1 MKHYYSLR
9 NALIM
14 ALMLLVSGCATDS
27 NRDGFNYND
36 FPYIEYTIEQM
47 QQGFD
52 NGDFTIE
59 MVVRAYLER
68 IELIDRNGP
77 CLGSIITVNPDAIA
91 IAQRLDKELQD
102 GHKRGPLH
110 GIPVVL
116 KDNIDTHDKMP
127 TTAGS
132 RALANS
138 FPLQDSRVA
147 KQLREAGAVII
158 GKASL
163 SEWANFRGSLST
175 SGWGGI
181 SGETR
186 NPYDVTR
193 NPCGSSSGS
202 GVAVSANLT
211 MLAIGT
217 ETDGSIVCPSHANG
231 IVGIKPTV
239 GLISRTGVIPIAY
252 TQDSPGPMGRTVTD
266 VAIFLGALVGCDT
279 TDAKTLLSREKYH
292 TDYTQ
297 FLKKDGLQGKRIG
310 FFTGVSGMHFKVDSV
325 MTQAIRLLKEEG
337 VEVVELSRVVEP
349 MAGQNSFEVMLY
361 EYKDGLNKYFASL
374 GPDAPI
380 KNVEELIEF
389 NKNDS
394 IELKYY
400 NQLYLEMAQ
409 AKGDL
414 NSPQYKQA
422 LADMMAQTRTRG
434 IDKVMDENR
443 LDAIVAP
450 TGTPAW
456 KTDLINGDSYSFGT
470 SSPSAQAGYPIISLP
485 MGAIDG
491 LPVGLSF
498 YGRAW
503 SEPVLLEIAYAY
515 EQKTNHRIIPRYLN
529 AK

>member
-1 MKHYYSLR
+1 
-9 NALIM
+9 M
-14 ALMLLVSGCATDS
+14 A
-27 NRDGFNYND
+27 
-36 FPYIEYTIEQM
+36 
-47 QQGFD
+47 
-52 NGDFTIE
+52 
-59 MVVRAYLER
+59 
-68 IELIDRNGP
+68 
-77 CLGSIITVNPDAIA
+77 
-91 IAQRLDKELQD
+91 
-102 GHKRGPLH
+102 
-110 GIPVVL
+110 
-116 KDNIDTHDKMP
+116 
-127 TTAGS
+127 
-132 RALANS
+132 
-138 FPLQDSRVA
+138 
-147 KQLREAGAVII
+147 
-158 GKASL
+158 
-163 SEWANFRGSLST
+163 
-175 SGWGGI
+175 
-181 SGETR
+181 
-186 NPYDVTR
+186 
-193 NPCGSSSGS
+193 
-202 GVAVSANLT
+202 
-211 MLAIGT
+211 
-217 ETDGSIVCPSHANG
+217 
-231 IVGIKPTV
+231 
-239 GLISRTGVIPIAY
+239 
-252 TQDSPGPMGRTVTD
+252 
-266 VAIFLGALVGCDT
+266 
-279 TDAKTLLSREKYH
+279 
-292 TDYTQ
+292 
-297 FLKKDGLQGKRIG
+297 
-310 FFTGVSGMHFKVDSV
+310 
-325 MTQAIRLLKEEG
+325 QAIRLLKEEG

-349 MAGQNSFEVMLY
+349 KADQNSLEVMLY

-380 KNVEELIEF
+380 KNLEELIEF

-515 EQKTNHRIIPRYLN
+515 EQKTNHRIIPQYLN